1 MSKNDVTGDEIK
13 TKQITDAYRKNFDEI
28 FKRKQVEAGYTG
40 TIKPLEE
47 QKDTEERQAQLRN
60 RSTYY

>member
-28 FKRKQVEAGYTG
+28 FKRKKVEPGYSG
-40 TIKPLEE
+40 TIKPLKE